1 MKNSADQGGCYPQ
14 RPKAEVDNTLRDLQN
29 SSHPTKA
36 EFNICFIIHSKYFL
50 LLKGVS
56 PFRFLFFRSP
66 NITQPCPQVFSV
78 NDSILIG
85 SFSNDDGD
93 GRFDALKKMNLYSAF
108 EFRDSV
114 NLFRTPIGLK
124 ICSGQT
130 CTHSDHFQRKIPKI
144 SHWGSR
150 SPKYMELGH
159 FTLLFCRGRQ
169 RNYEVSKRTCTAIA
183 ISAHQTFCLVTFP
196 LPSPSWFAKTPY
208 YLKLPNSCARA
219 NVHFFTVLCKTTT

>member
-1 MKNSADQGGCYPQ
+1 M
-14 RPKAEVDNTLRDLQN
+14 
-29 SSHPTKA
+29 
-36 EFNICFIIHSKYFL
+36 
-50 LLKGVS
+50 S
-56 PFRFLFFRSP
+56 PM
-66 NITQPCPQVFSV
+66 
-78 NDSILIG
+78 ILG

-150 SPKYMELGH
+150 SPKYTELGH

-169 RNYEVSKRTCTAIA
+169 RNVQRFQTHVHSYC
-183 ISAHQTFCLVTFP
+183 SAHQTFCLATFP
-196 LPSPSWFAKTPY
+196 LPSPPWFAKTP
-208 YLKLPNSCARA
+208 
-219 NVHFFTVLCKTTT
+219 